1 MEHEMITGFSNRD
14 KLIERLVDSY
24 KNKTA
29 PEIILLT
36 GPAGC
41 GKSFVVNNVVKS
53 VKNYHVCDLL

>member
-1 MEHEMITGFSNRD
+1 MITGFSNRD

-41 GKSFVVNNVVKS
+41 GKSFVVNNVVEK
-53 VKNYHVCDLL
+53 V